1 MKQNKESIEERI
13 IKAYINCD
21 YEKARRLEVEY
32 FSSRGTK
39 AIESR
44 VSRIR
49 NTTRQQFGLVS
60 VSHKIPDNIQNCKS
74 YLASIPSVWDYEEL
88 R

>member
-21 YEKARRLEVEY
+21 YEKARKLEIDY
-32 FSSRGTK
+32 FSK
-39 AIESR
+39 QEEKKQE
-44 VSRIR
+44 
-49 NTTRQQFGLVS
+49 TR
-60 VSHKIPDNIQNCKS
+60 DYEN
-74 YLASIPSVWDYEEL
+74 YLRSIPSVWDYEEL